1 MGLLNCDLVIS
12 DEPGSW
18 RVQDGELLHDAIE
31 SAMGKPGSNL
41 RALYFGTVAPSFE
54 GHWWHDL
61 VHSVSGGS
69 RHVTLIEGTGA
80 WDSPHTIRR
89 ANPLMWSYAKSRGVL
104 LAERDAAR
112 RDERLRARFMS
123 YRLNVPASDASDVVL
138 TVDDWRAVC
147 GRPVP
152 DRQGPPVVAVDM
164 GRERSW
170 SSVAS
175 LWPSGR
181 LEVTAVCP
189 GIPGL
194 SEQEKRDGVP
204 AGTYRR
210 LADQGSMVV
219 AEGWRRVPADLVGEA
234 VRSYRPGAVFSDK
247 DRVGEL
253 ADAGLANVIS
263 QVMGW
268 GFWTSAIR
276 QLRLLA
282 SNGPLSV
289 AHGSRALLQASL
301 REAKVENSSAGGHRL
316 VKRRRNNKSRDDV
329 VAAILVAAA
338 QWPRLAQLGRPSWRY
353 AGRAG

>member
-1 MGLLNCDLVIS
+1 
-12 DEPGSW
+12 
-18 RVQDGELLHDAIE
+18 
-31 SAMGKPGSNL
+31 
-41 RALYFGTVAPSFE
+41 
-54 GHWWHDL
+54 
-61 VHSVSGGS
+61 
-69 RHVTLIEGTGA
+69 
-80 WDSPHTIRR
+80 
-89 ANPLMWSYAKSRGVL
+89 
-104 LAERDAAR
+104 
-112 RDERLRARFMS
+112 MS

-234 VRSYRPGAVFSDK
+234 VRS
-247 DRVGEL
+247 
-253 ADAGLANVIS
+253 
-263 QVMGW
+263 
-268 GFWTSAIR
+268 
-276 QLRLLA
+276 
-282 SNGPLSV
+282 
-289 AHGSRALLQASL
+289 
-301 REAKVENSSAGGHRL
+301 
-316 VKRRRNNKSRDDV
+316 
-329 VAAILVAAA
+329 
-338 QWPRLAQLGRPSWRY
+338 
-353 AGRAG
+353 